1 MWMALKRGI
10 VVAIGL
16 ILQILFS
23 VSVFMFFREQA
34 AWIETV
40 CRIVGVLIVLG
51 ILKGSKRLSADV
63 PWIILILAVPVFG
76 ALLYLFLGRSY
87 RNSDTLKRI
96 HATTE
101 ASSKYFKQD
110 EALLAPLDANRR
122 GQVKYITSKGGFPAT
137 TGNDVKYYP
146 LGDDVYPVMLEEL
159 EKAESFIFM
168 EYFIIQPGTMWQGIL
183 DILERKANA
192 GLDVRVIYDDLGCL
206 SLLPPDYPAQL
217 EAKGIKCYAFNKLL
231 PVRGVIMNNRDH
243 RKMTIID
250 GKTVFSGGINLADE
264 YINVNSPYGHWK
276 DNGIMIKGPAVWN
289 YTVMFLTM
297 WNAERPQDPDYTVYR
312 HDFPECP
319 AANGLVSAYGDSPLD
334 DEIVGEN
341 VYINILN
348 QARDYVWIYT
358 PYLIID
364 SEMINASILAASR
377 GVDVRIVVPGVP
389 DKKLVYGVT
398 KSYFESLIRGG
409 VSIYTYTPGF
419 IHSKVFVC
427 DDEIATVGTINM
439 DYRSLYLHFEC
450 GNYLYKVDAI
460 ADVKSDLDAAI
471 ALSHRVTLEEATPRP
486 LQGIWQSLL
495 RLFAPLM

>member
-1 MWMALKRGI
+1 MWMAIKRGI
-10 VVAIGL
+10 IVAVGL

-23 VSVFMFFREQA
+23 VSVFLFFRQHA
-34 AWIETV
+34 AWIESLCTLAG
-40 CRIVGVLIVLG
+40 ILIVLG
-51 ILKGSKRLSADV
+51 IVKGSKRLSSDL
-63 PWIILILAVPVFG
+63 PWVILILVFPIFG
-76 ALLYLFLGRSY
+76 ALLYLILGRSY
-87 RNSDTLKRI
+87 LNSDTLRRI
-96 HATTE
+96 QDATKD
-101 ASSKYFKQD
+101 SRKYLKQED
-110 EALLAPLDANRR
+110 APLAMLDKNKL
-122 GQVKYITSKGGFPAT
+122 GQVNYLANMAGFPAT

-159 EKAESFIFM
+159 EKAEEFIFM
-168 EYFIIQPGTMWQGIL
+168 EYFIIQRGTMWQGIL
-183 DILERKANA
+183 DILERKAAA

-217 EAKGIKCYAFNKLL
+217 EAKGIKCYAFNKLT

-297 WNAERPQDPDYTVYR
+297 WDSYRPMDTDYTVYR
-312 HDFPECP
+312 HDFPENP
-319 AANGLVSAYGDSPLD
+319 AANGLVSVYGDSPLD

-364 SEMINASILAASR
+364 SELINASILAASR
-377 GVDVRIVVPGVP
+377 GVDVRIVVPGIP
-389 DKKLVYGVT
+389 DKKLVYDVT
-398 KSYFESLIRGG
+398 QSYFESLIRGG

-419 IHSKVFVC
+419 VHSKVFLS

-460 ADVKSDLDAAI
+460 ADIRSDLEAAM
-471 ALSHRVTLEEATPRP
+471 AQSHRVTLEEATPTAIH
-486 LQGIWQSLL
+486 GIWQSLL